1 MKPLFSAL
9 REHDVTKLR
18 FLVAAALIGALM
30 LFAAGEASASTTIS
44 RPGVARPTAAHHAVA
59 VKKKKKKHK
68 KKKSTTS
75 TTVSA
80 ADATVKTGA
89 IAAGTVLVGPDGRT
103 LYLRASETT
112 LTSSCT
118 GACATIWPALVATGK
133 PAAGPGVDTS
143 KLTVAM
149 QADGKN
155 QIAYAGHLLY
165 TFANDTAPGDAKG
178 LGIPG
183 WHAVSVAGDAVGGS

>member
-1 MKPLFSAL
+1 
-9 REHDVTKLR
+9 VTRLR
-18 FLVAAALIGALM
+18 FLVAAALIGALS
-30 LFAAGEASASTTIS
+30 LFAAGEASASTAIS
-44 RPGVARPTAAHHAVA
+44 RPGVARPAAAHHAVA
-59 VKKKKKKHK
+59 AKKKKKKKH

-80 ADATVKTGA
+80 ADATVRTGA
-89 IAAGTVLVGPDGRT
+89 IAAGTVLVSNDGRT
-103 LYLRASETT
+103 LYMRDTDTT

-118 GACATIWPALVATGK
+118 GPCATIWPALVATGK
-133 PAAGPGVDTS
+133 PSAGPGVDDS

-149 QADGKN
+149 QAIGNN

-165 TFANDTAPGDAKG
+165 NFANDTAPGDAKG

-183 WHAVSVAGDAVGGS
+183 WHAVSTDGTAVGGS